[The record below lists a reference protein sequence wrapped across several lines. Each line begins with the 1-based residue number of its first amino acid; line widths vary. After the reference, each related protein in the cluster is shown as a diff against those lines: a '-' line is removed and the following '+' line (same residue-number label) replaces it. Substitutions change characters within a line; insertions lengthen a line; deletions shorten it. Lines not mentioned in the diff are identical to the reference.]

1 MFKHF
6 AQFST
11 SSETWATR
19 ATWATETPKPRES
32 AAFEPDCPVA
42 QNENAWATVG
52 NQEREVAQVAQRQEE
67 WATEGDNQ
75 KTAENCDFS
84 EPVAQ
89 VAQVAQEND
98 RAGIAAWGAEDWQA
112 HFDERAGIAEHDG
125 GLSRTDAEQQAFACC
140 VVEWQWRNPPPASG
154 VAWCAHCRESLGEPG
169 RDGLPFLT
177 GDGGHVWLHSGCHGG
192 WTALRRA
199 EAVAALAVYGLKPPE
214 STESLKLK
222 RREQPSTRYSG
233 PFGSGP

>member
-1 MFKHF
+1 MNDNPQEGVPRVP
-6 AQFST
+6 ALGNGTVGQPQR
-11 SSETWATR
+11 TR
-19 ATWATETPKPRES
+19 LSLKTLAARVLERPRE
-32 AAFEPDCPVA
+32 
-42 QNENAWATVG
+42 TVPLSHAIG
-52 NQEREVAQVAQRQEE
+52 RGHVGQIVTSPERD
-67 WATEGDNQ
+67 GDW
-75 KTAENCDFS
+75 E
-84 EPVAQ
+84 
-89 VAQVAQEND
+89 
-98 RAGIAAWGAEDWQA
+98 AEDWRT

-125 GLSRTDAEQQAFACC
+125 GLTRADAERQAFDCC
-140 VVEWQWRNPPPASG
+140 VVEWQWQNPPPASG
-154 VAWCAHCRESLGEPG
+154 AAWCAHCRESLGEPG
-169 RDGLPFLT
+169 RDGLPVLT